1 MKGMLDWI
9 ESRTGWVQPMRD
21 ALLAPIP
28 GGARWRHVWGS
39 LLLFTFVTQVV
50 TGFGLWMYYSP
61 SAQTAWESVWYLEE
75 ALPGGWILRGLH
87 HFTAQLFLVLLAVHL
102 VQLVLYRSYTAPRD
116 LSFWLVLLLVPLAV
130 GASVTGWLLPFDQ
143 KGYWAAQV
151 PLNLVGLTPWI
162 GHELQQLLMGGT
174 AIGHHTLTRFL
185 ALHAGL
191 FPLTI
196 GLVLAMHLWLHFK
209 ERRIPSL
216 NPPGG
221 TADRMWPDQLS
232 RDAFACLLATALM
245 VTLVVLNG
253 GAGLG
258 APVDVSEE
266 YPAARPEWMF
276 LFLYQFLKLFPGPSE
291 IWGAVI
297 IPGLVFLLIA
307 LMPWTG
313 RSRVG
318 HAFNVTVIAMLLAGA
333 ALLMGAAFRADHQ
346 DLNHRAALERARAD
360 GDRARE
366 LAVLAGGI
374 PPEGALR
381 LMRQDP
387 LLQGPRL
394 FAQHCASCHRY
405 DGHDGLGQTPADPQ
419 TASDLSGFASRE
431 WLAGLL
437 DPQRVDSLDYFGGT
451 EFASGQMV
459 RFVKRDVAR
468 FEQDEQEQLR
478 RVIAAV
484 SAEAHLYSQREIDA
498 RDELLIVEGREL
510 IDSYE
515 MRCTECHTFHEYD
528 EGGRGPDLTGYGSRD
543 WLVQFIADPE
553 HQRFYGQ
560 RNDRMP
566 RYGPEEILDEG
577 QIRLLA
583 DWLRG
588 DWPRATGDRE
598 TYD

>member
-1 MKGMLDWI
+1 MKGLLGWL

-75 ALPGGWILRGLH
+75 AVPGGWFLRGLH
-87 HFTAQLFLVLLAVHL
+87 HFTAQFFLVLLVVHL
-102 VQLVLYRSYTAPRD
+102 VQLVLYRCYTAPRD

-130 GASVTGWLLPFDQ
+130 GISVTGWLLPMDQ

-151 PLNLVGLTPWI
+151 PLNLVGLTPLV
-162 GHELQQLLMGGT
+162 GYELQQMLMGGS

-191 FPLTI
+191 LPLAL
-196 GLVLAMHLWLHFK
+196 GLVLAIHLWLHFR
-209 ERRIPSL
+209 ERRLPSADSR
-216 NPPGG
+216 GAG
-221 TADRMWPDQLS
+221 ADRSWPDQMS
-232 RDAFACLLATALM
+232 RDAFACVLAMALM
-245 VTLVVLNG
+245 VTLVWINR

-276 LFLYQFLKLFPGPSE
+276 LFLYEFLKLFPGPTE
-291 IWGAVI
+291 VWGAIV

-307 LMPWTG
+307 LMPWIG

-318 HAFNVTVIAMLLAGA
+318 HVFNVVVIGLLLAGSA
-333 ALLMGAAFRADHQ
+333 FLMGAALRADSR
-346 DLNHRAALERARAD
+346 DLNYRSALERARAD

-366 LAVLAGGI
+366 LATLAGGI
-374 PPEGALR
+374 PPSGALS
-381 LMRQDP
+381 LVRQDP

-405 DGHDGLGQTPADPQ
+405 DGHDGLGQVPADSQ
-419 TASDLSGFASRE
+419 SASDLHGFASRE
-431 WLAGLL
+431 WLTGLL
-437 DPQRVDSLDYFGGT
+437 DPQRVDSPDYFGGT
-451 EFASGQMV
+451 EFANGQMV

-484 SAEAHLYSQREIDA
+484 SAEARLYSQREIDA
-498 RDELLIVEGREL
+498 RDEPLILEGRTL
-510 IDSYE
+510 IDSE
-515 MRCTECHTFHEYD
+515 QMRCTECHKFHEYD

-566 RYGPEEILDEG
+566 RYGPEEILDDG
-577 QIRLLA
+577 QIQLLA

-588 DWPRATGDRE
+588 EWPRATAGQED
-598 TYD
+598 